1 MNAIE
6 MRHHL
11 DWMYPV
17 EAAANVSYYRGDHW
31 QGSAGWIGPLP
42 PGNAANYAE
51 RLNELR
57 RLFTSHN
64 IIRQVVERHVAALL
78 RNPPDWDIPLDQ
90 STQDAL
96 LGFWDR
102 VDAGRRLGEAL
113 AYALTAAFPDRTT
126 LEQISGRGYLRLY
139 VPQRWT
145 QGGRLI
151 PGTVQDWLSR
161 IVLEAPHP
169 RQAVLYRDPE
179 TEQSVGYYTWQKS
192 PTARERWGEVVQLE
206 GDTTLIQVYLND
218 IPVADPAQLSLGGR
232 LTHYQLETPL
242 LITEQIRSLQ
252 RGINL
257 TLTQMH
263 RNAIQ
268 AGYPMY
274 AISNANLD
282 PSQPLTLGPG
292 RVVTL
297 NGLAVQDSM
306 GNFAGYT
313 SPTIQRFDP
322 IPPDALTATIDHDIR
337 LILTEVRQLH
347 VLLYADSTASG
358 EARIQALTD
367 FAASLAASKLAL
379 EHAIRW
385 LLETTLALAYA
396 LSGQTYPEPQ
406 ITATLRPYL
415 GDVPADKQAQA
426 IALYNAGLLSR
437 ETAIQW
443 VGIEEPEVE
452 LERIQREK
460 QQEITP
466 APPTPAE
473 LANLEL

>member
-6 MRHHL
+6 MRL
-11 DWMYPV
+11 YLSRMYPP
-17 EAAANVSYYRGDHW
+17 EAAMNVAYYHGDHW
-31 QGSAGWIGPLP
+31 QGGAGWIGPLP
-42 PGNAANYAE
+42 PSSAANYAE

-64 IIRQVVERHVAALL
+64 IIRQVVERHTAALL

-90 STQDAL
+90 PTQDAL
-96 LGFWDR
+96 LAFWDR
-102 VDAGRRLGEAL
+102 TDAGRRLGEAL
-113 AYALTAAFPDRTT
+113 AYALTSAFPDPRT
-126 LEQISGRGYLRLY
+126 LEPISGRGYLRLY
-139 VPQRWT
+139 IPQRWT

-151 PGTVQDWLSR
+151 PGTVQDWLER

-169 RQAVLYRDPE
+169 RQAVLYHDPE
-179 TEQSVGYYTWQKS
+179 TDRNVGYYTWQKS
-192 PTARERWGEVVQLE
+192 LTARERWGETVQLE
-206 GDTTLIQVYLND
+206 DDTTLIQVYLND
-218 IPVADPAQLSLGGR
+218 VPFAKPARLELGGR

-252 RGINL
+252 QGINL

-274 AISNANLD
+274 AIGNANLD

-313 SPTIQRFDP
+313 SPTLQRFDP
-322 IPPDALTATIDHDIR
+322 VPPDALTATIDHDIR
-337 LILTEVRQLH
+337 LILTEARQLH

-367 FAASLAASKLAL
+367 FAMSLAASKLAL

-385 LLETTLALAYA
+385 TLETTLALAYA
-396 LSGQTYPEPQ
+396 LSGQPYPEPK

-437 ETAIQW
+437 ETAMQW
-443 VGIEEPEVE
+443 VGVEEPEME
-452 LERIQREK
+452 LERIQQEK
-460 QQEITP
+460 QREITP
-466 APPTPAE
+466 APPSPAE